1 MKNHTTMKVG
11 GPSDVYV
18 EADNIEVLSYVID
31 FSKKN
36 DIPFFLIGNG
46 SNLLV
51 SDEGFRGII
60 TKLTGEFCNISKKS
74 DDIISCG
81 SGAKLFDI
89 CKFALDNSLSGLE
102 FSYGIP
108 GTCGGAVYM
117 NAGAYG
123 GEIRNIV
130 EKVKYID
137 MNLNEGEIFQKE
149 CEFAYRESLFSKKN
163 MIIISAD
170 FRLKESTYD
179 EVKEKMDDFINRR
192 ITKQPL
198 DFPSSGSTFK
208 RPKGHFVG
216 PMIEKCGLKGFSI
229 GGASVSEKHAGFVI
243 NKGDASCNDVLELIK
258 KIQKEVEKKF
268 KVKLEVEPVYLS
280 NK

>member
-1 MKNHTTMKVG
+1 MKYSPLLDYLSKKNCKFSQNELMKNHTTMKVG
-11 GPSDVYV
+11 GPSDIYV
-18 EADNIEVLSYVID
+18 EADNIEILSYIID

-137 MNLNEGEIFQKE
+137 MNLNEGEIFKKE
-149 CEFAYRESLFSKKN
+149 CEF
-163 MIIISAD
+163 
-170 FRLKESTYD
+170 
-179 EVKEKMDDFINRR
+179 
-192 ITKQPL
+192 KQ
-198 DFPSSGSTFK
+198 
-208 RPKGHFVG
+208 
-216 PMIEKCGLKGFSI
+216 
-229 GGASVSEKHAGFVI
+229 
-243 NKGDASCNDVLELIK
+243 
-258 KIQKEVEKKF
+258 
-268 KVKLEVEPVYLS
+268 
-280 NK
+280 